1 MPNIH
6 QIITEDPLT
15 LLMVV
20 PVVVLVAVY
29 FAFDINLAE
38 KDPDFAPKRNVLP

>member
-29 FAFDINLAE
+29 FAF
-38 KDPDFAPKRNVLP
+38 FSTRR

>member
-6 QIITEDPLT
+6 QIVTEDPLI
-15 LLMVV
+15 LLMIV

-29 FAFDINLAE
+29 FAFFSD
-38 KDPDFAPKRNVLP
+38 RR

>member
-1 MPNIH
+1 MPNFH

-29 FAFDINLAE
+29 FAFFSN
-38 KDPDFAPKRNVLP
+38 RR